1 MALIDRLEDVT
12 RRRIEV
18 EGLLSQPDITNDM
31 RRYRELAREHGRLA
45 RGGELHARYLAVA
58 RRIAQ
63 AQELLAAEHDPEM
76 RELAAQE
83 LAQAEAEEE
92 AIAGEVRLF
101 LIPPDP
107 QAGKDIIV
115 ELRAGTG
122 GDESALFVSDLLRMY
137 SRFAEDQKLALEI
150 LSSHP
155 TGLGGF
161 KEIILNIAG
170 DRAWELF
177 RFESGTHRVQR
188 VPETESGGRTHTSAA
203 TVAVMPEA
211 EESEIEIA
219 EKDLRIDVFRSSGPG
234 GQSVNTTDS
243 AVRVTHL
250 PTGLV
255 VTCQDEKSQHKNKA
269 RALKVL
275 RARLAERQ
283 EEERQSEMSAMRRSQ
298 VGSGDRSERI
308 RTYNFNENR
317 VTDHRIHV
325 TWYRLQAILAGDLT
339 EVVDALEH
347 DRREK
352 ILAAYA
358 GADDM
363 G

>member
-1 MALIDRLEDVT
+1 MALLERLEEIA
-12 RRRIEV
+12 RRLREV
-18 EGLLSQPDITNDM
+18 EGLLSQPDITSDNM
-31 RRYRELAREHGRLA
+31 RFRELAREHARLGK
-45 RGGELHARYLAVA
+45 GGELRTRYLAVMD
-58 RRIAQ
+58 RIAQ
-63 AQELLAAEHDPEM
+63 AEEVLASERDPDM
-76 RELAAQE
+76 RELASQE
-83 LAQAEAEEE
+83 LDLTKNEGERLEAE
-92 AIAGEVRLF
+92 IRLF

-122 GDESALFVSDLLRMY
+122 GEESALFVADLLRMY
-137 SRFAEDQKLALEI
+137 SRFAEDQGLSIEI
-150 LSSHP
+150 LSEHP

-161 KEIILNIAG
+161 KEIILGIAG

-211 EESEIEIA
+211 EESEIQIA
-219 EKDLRIDVFRSSGPG
+219 EKDLRIDVYRSSGPG

-283 EEERQSEMSAMRRSQ
+283 EAERQSEMSALRRSQ

-317 VTDHRIHV
+317 VTDHRIHE
-325 TWYRLQAILAGDLT
+325 TWHRLQAILAGDLS
-339 EVVDALEH
+339 EVVAALER

-352 ILAAYA
+352 ILAALA
-358 GADDM
+358 QGERA
-363 G
+363 

>member
-1 MALIDRLEDVT
+1 MALLERLEDIA
-12 RRRIEV
+12 RRLREV
-18 EGLLSQPDITNDM
+18 EALLSQPEIMSDIA
-31 RRYRELAREHGRLA
+31 RFRALAREHARLE
-45 RGGELHARYLAVA
+45 RGGELRSRYLALLD
-58 RRIAQ
+58 RIAQ
-63 AQELLAAEHDPEM
+63 AEEVLASERDPDM
-76 RELAAQE
+76 RELASQE
-83 LAQAEAEEE
+83 LEAANAEKERVE
-92 AIAGEVRLF
+92 GEIRLF

-122 GDESALFVSDLLRMY
+122 GEESALFVSDLLRMY
-137 SRFAEDQKLALEI
+137 SRFAEDQGLALEI
-150 LSSHP
+150 LSAHP

-161 KEIILNIAG
+161 KEIILSIAG
-170 DRAWELF
+170 ERAWELF

-211 EESEIEIA
+211 EESEVQIA
-219 EKDLRIDVFRSSGPG
+219 EKDLRIDVYRSSGPG

-283 EEERQSEMSAMRRSQ
+283 EAERQNEQSALRRSQ

-317 VTDHRIHV
+317 MTDHRIHE
-325 TWYRLQAILAGDLT
+325 TWHRLQAILAGDLT
-339 EVVDALEH
+339 EVVAALER

-352 ILAAYA
+352 SLIAP
-358 GADDM
+358 
-363 G
+363 

>member
-1 MALIDRLEDVT
+1 MALTERLEEIA
-12 RRRIEV
+12 RRLSEV
-18 EGLLSQPDITNDM
+18 EVLLSRPDAAGDAQ
-31 RRYRELAREHGRLA
+31 RFRELAREHARLE
-45 RGGELHARYLAVA
+45 RGDELRKEYLQIKKNIEQAGEMLAS
-58 RRIAQ
+58 
-63 AQELLAAEHDPEM
+63 ESDPEM
-76 RELAAQE
+76 RDLAARELELAKN
-83 LAQAEAEEE
+83 EEKRVE
-92 AIAGEVRLF
+92 NEIRLF

-107 QAGKDIIV
+107 QAGKGLIV

-122 GDESALFVSDLLRMY
+122 GEESALFVADLLRMY
-137 SRFAEDQKLALEI
+137 SRYAEARGLALEI

-161 KEIILNIAG
+161 KEIILGITG
-170 DRAWELF
+170 ERAWDLF

-211 EESEIEIA
+211 EEGEIEIA
-219 EKDLRIDVFRSSGPG
+219 EKDLRIDVYRSSGPG

-275 RARLAERQ
+275 RARLAEKQ
-283 EEERQSEMSAMRRSQ
+283 EAEKKSELSALRRSQ

-317 VTDHRIHV
+317 VTDHRIHE
-325 TWYRLQAILAGDLT
+325 TWHKLAGILAGDLD
-339 EVVDALEH
+339 EVVTALEH

-352 ILAAYA
+352 ILTDLTQANERV
-358 GADDM
+358 
-363 G
+363 